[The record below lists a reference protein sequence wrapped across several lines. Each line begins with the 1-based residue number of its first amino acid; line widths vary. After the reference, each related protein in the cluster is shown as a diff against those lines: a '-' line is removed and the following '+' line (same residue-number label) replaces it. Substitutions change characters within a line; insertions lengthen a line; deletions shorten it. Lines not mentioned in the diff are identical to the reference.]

1 MLQQLLYWLPD
12 WTMLLCCRLNKI
24 GKNPHLVS
32 NRETLDSDCKT
43 MNAIVNALSGGGSD
57 VGSLESLP
65 LPSSPRP
72 NLTDLGRILASA
84 NMPRAASH
92 CNVFDSQDN
101 TPSSPTNKAPAF
113 SSQPP
118 FHKSDI
124 FLERPPPPPGP
135 PSLGTFLEFPATS
148 PFRQVKSQERMMGT
162 VIVCFSPASQPWVR
176 LGWGGAVSPAPAP
189 GEFHH

>member
-1 MLQQLLYWLPD
+1 MLRQLLYWFPD
-12 WTMLLCCRLNKI
+12 WTMLCCRLNKI

-65 LPSSPRP
+65 RASTPRP
-72 NLTDLGRILASA
+72 NLQDLGRILASA
-84 NMPRAASH
+84 NLPRAVSH
-92 CNVFDSQDN
+92 CNVFDSSDN
-101 TPSSPTNKAPAF
+101 TPTSPYNKAPGF

-124 FLERPPPPPGP
+124 FLERPPQPPGP
-135 PSLGTFLEFPATS
+135 PSLGAFLEFQATS
-148 PFRQVKSQERMMGT
+148 PFRQVGQE
-162 VIVCFSPASQPWVR
+162 QW
-176 LGWGGAVSPAPAP
+176 L
-189 GEFHH
+189 HNK

>member
-1 MLQQLLYWLPD
+1 MQKIYKMLYRNCFIGFLIGACYI
-12 WTMLLCCRLNKI
+12 LCCRLNKI

-65 LPSSPRP
+65 LPSTPRP
-72 NLTDLGRILASA
+72 NLQDLGRILASA
-84 NMPRAASH
+84 NLPRAASH
-92 CNVFDSQDN
+92 CNVFDSPDN
-101 TPSSPTNKAPAF
+101 TPTSPYNKAPGF

-124 FLERPPPPPGP
+124 FLERPPPP
-135 PSLGTFLEFPATS
+135 SLGAFLEFQATS
-148 PFRQVKSQERMMGT
+148 PFRQVDS
-162 VIVCFSPASQPWVR
+162 
-176 LGWGGAVSPAPAP
+176 
-189 GEFHH
+189 